1 MDRIEFCKLLNN
13 AKLTSGQKMKDVCFA
28 LGLMPIGIY
37 RLERGSHNFNVKKAI
52 DYLGAVG
59 YTIVLSNNNDDFI
72 MCEYSLFVDWLK
84 NARKDKFTQR
94 SLAQKIGYTHV
105 AIANVETFKSVISI
119 DVFLQVI
126 EALGYE
132 LKIVP
137 K

>member
-1 MDRIEFCKLLNN
+1 MDRIEFCKLLYN
-13 AKLTSGQKMKDVCFA
+13 AKLASGKKMKDMCLA
-28 LGLMPIGIY
+28 LGLMPMDIY

-52 DYLGAVG
+52 DYLGAIGHTV
-59 YTIVLSNNNDDFI
+59 VLYNTNDEFT
-72 MCEYSLFVDWLK
+72 MREYSLFIDWLK

-94 SLAQKIGYTHV
+94 SLAQKIGHTYV
-105 AIANVETFKSVISI
+105 AIANVETLKSIISI